1 MLRRLVVFFLYLIKN
16 CEVMNKL
23 TKKES
28 SDLTTISASGLEKQD
43 TFELLKLAY
52 YADRGN
58 LVLAF
63 RKIGVIIKNISDIK
77 KLADISRTGNDTK
90 GVMITTVRGRKK
102 RIYADIRNIV
112 KNIQISKPQMMK
124 FTKLV
129 DDNVITFIQ

>member
-1 MLRRLVVFFLYLIKN
+1 
-16 CEVMNKL
+16 MNKL